1 MKDSLSSII
10 SPCHAQ
16 NQIVV
21 DILLLSPPVDS
32 ERPSIN
38 DVAKE
43 LPAVVLALVATG
55 MGRGI
60 VLAVVLV
67 LAASLLALNDQKK
80 QEMLSRCGC
89 QKCQRGQIDH
99 Y

>member
-1 MKDSLSSII
+1 M
-10 SPCHAQ
+10 
-16 NQIVV
+16 
-21 DILLLSPPVDS
+21 DILLLSPLVDS

-38 DVAKE
+38 YVAKE
-43 LPAVVLALVATG
+43 LPAVVPALVATG
-55 MGRGI
+55 MGRAI

-67 LAASLLALNDQKK
+67 LAASLLALNDQRK
-80 QEMLSRCGC
+80 QEILDILSSCGC